1 MNNNLELQKELLE
14 RAMVQ
19 SIPEPRI
26 IMPTGQI
33 QKKRSTYEVFLPN
46 FSVPSKAA

>member
-1 MNNNLELQKELLE
+1 MSNNLDVQKELLE
-14 RAMVQ
+14 RILVQ

-33 QKKRSTYEVFLPN
+33 PKPKTSYEVYLPK
-46 FSVPSKAA
+46 FSKQ